1 MMMKFYMTQLSSEDK
16 KKISNNQV
24 PHPRSYK
31 PHMGSTAAFNIS
43 SKSLPILSEVDDFEI
58 YFQGC
63 SAKGALL
70 TGSFDQFN
78 TATDLNG
85 CSGDPCWN
93 DDQDGAGRFL
103 RYSKFAKPNTRS
115 LPLPPNETLK
125 FIDIGLQFTTLLT
138 YSNKVYLFGD
148 FPFGMVSEPMKDSPN
163 GKLLLVELNRQ
174 DGTHTVMADSFP
186 TEPVEMFCGEQF
198 VTVRDCRDRIY
209 YCGIE
214 GFGTCSS
221 EWFYCFV
228 DLQLQA
234 TIENQSENI
243 DLLNGKIT
251 HFRVGGRHICICID
265 NHAILSIGANYY
277 GQLCNDRNDSSPEVG
292 DDTPNIQ
299 QYKFQRSLWNR
310 TKQYRVMD
318 IGCSGNMTCIVTTC
332 GKIFKTGNV
341 PHLQGENGTLYEIKL
356 DGIPLAVSG
365 TWTHILIH
373 TNQNNVATISET
385 HEIDNITPISFT
397 YNVRPAELRFSRGT
411 NPNGDYYLLTFD
423 TIYNR
428 SGGQVLKTSLPI
440 YFCKVTSEITMI
452 LCGSGRAGKTVR
464 EFWKNLH
471 NCKRLHDIS
480 IHAQSTE
487 WL

>member
-1 MMMKFYMTQLSSEDK
+1 MGKKLSKTQQRRNSSAATNH
-16 KKISNNQV
+16 I
-24 PHPRSYK
+24 
-31 PHMGSTAAFNIS
+31 MASTAFNIS
-43 SKSLPILSEVDDFEI
+43 SKGLPMLSEMDDFEI
-58 YFQGC
+58 YFQGY

-78 TATDLNG
+78 TATELNG
-85 CSGDPCWN
+85 SDHWN
-93 DDQDGAGRFL
+93 GQDRTGRFL
-103 RYSKFAKPNTRS
+103 RYSKFEKPNTRV

-148 FPFGMVSEPMKDSPN
+148 FPYGNLSEVMKNCPN
-163 GKLLLVELNRQ
+163 GKLLQVKLSHQ
-174 DGTHTVMADSFP
+174 DTVMADSFP
-186 TEPVEMFCGEQF
+186 TELVEMLCGEQF

-209 YCGIE
+209 YCGIAS
-214 GFGTCSS
+214 FGTGGS
-221 EWFYCFV
+221 ESFYSFA
-228 DLQLQA
+228 DLQLQE
-234 TIENQSENI
+234 TIENQPENI

-277 GQLCNDRNDSSPEVG
+277 GQLCNNQHDSYSSVG
-292 DDTPNIQ
+292 DALQNIQ
-299 QYKFQRSLWNR
+299 QYKFTRALWNR

-341 PHLQGENGTLYEIKL
+341 PNFLGENGTLYEIKL

-373 TNQNNVATISET
+373 TDQNKVATISDT
-385 HEIDNITPISFT
+385 HQIDNITPISFT
-397 YNVRPAELRFSRGT
+397 YNCLPAELRFSRGT
-411 NPNGDYYLLTFD
+411 NSNGDYYLLTSD

-452 LCGSGRAGKTVR
+452 LCGSGRSGKKVR

-471 NCKRLHDIS
+471 NCKGLHDIS